1 MINERNSCHRK
12 RQRFPH
18 RELQTG
24 KRAVYMYVCTYS
36 MYREY
41 TQYPVMKCYTPLIK
55 RYIQIYMMENIANN
69 TETTYVDM
77 HVYVRIT
84 Q

>member
-1 MINERNSCHRK
+1 
-12 RQRFPH
+12 
-18 RELQTG
+18 
-24 KRAVYMYVCTYS
+24 MYVCTYS